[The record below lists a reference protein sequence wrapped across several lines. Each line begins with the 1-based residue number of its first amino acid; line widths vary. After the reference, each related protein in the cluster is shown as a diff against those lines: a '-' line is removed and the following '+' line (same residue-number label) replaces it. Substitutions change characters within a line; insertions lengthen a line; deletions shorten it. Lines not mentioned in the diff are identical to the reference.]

1 MSRQEKRRLPVVGP
15 LEPHGITVAAER
27 GALPSLKNGPRE
39 QRVPATAALARA
51 WLVDTVERMA
61 AETPPARS
69 IACAEGC
76 AFCCH
81 LKVIA
86 SPVEVLA
93 LATHLRRALDSVALE
108 ALRSRVVAA
117 DGELHGKTTEER
129 ALMKTPCPLLEND
142 RCVGYDARPLHCM
155 GACSLD
161 ARACERAF
169 NRPEEDIP
177 VPLWLPQANAA
188 DAISAGVSRATAGAR
203 LDGTMLEL
211 VAGLR
216 IALEA
221 PDAEAQWRR
230 GEPIFRNAYDA
241 ELAALIAAA
250 VAKG

>member
-1 MSRQEKRRLPVVGP
+1 LSREEKRRLPVVGP

-51 WLVDTVERMA
+51 WLVDTAERLA
-61 AETPPARS
+61 QETPPARP

-93 LATHLRRALDSVALE
+93 LAAHLRRKLEPAALE
-108 ALRSRVVAA
+108 SLRSRVAAA
-117 DGELHGKTTEER
+117 DEELRGKTTEER
-129 ALMKTPCPLLEND
+129 AAMKTPCPLLED
-142 RCVGYDARPLHCM
+142 HRCVGYEARPLHCM

-169 NRPEEDIP
+169 DQPEEDVP

-211 VAGLR
+211 VAGVK
-216 IALEA
+216 IALA
-221 PDAEAQWRR
+221 DADAEDRWRK
-230 GEPIFRNAYDA
+230 GEPIFRDAYDA
-241 ELAALIAAA
+241 ELAAMIAAA
-250 VAKG
+250 VAKA